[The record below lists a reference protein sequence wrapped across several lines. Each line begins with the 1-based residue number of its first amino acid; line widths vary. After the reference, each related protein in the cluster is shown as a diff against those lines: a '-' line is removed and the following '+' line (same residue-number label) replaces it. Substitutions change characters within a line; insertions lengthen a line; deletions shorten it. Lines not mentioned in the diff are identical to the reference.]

1 MLILRFAPGAEKN
14 CNQPFFDRKTY
25 VLLHALCKAK
35 IKRAVTFGKTE
46 KVREQIKNLICVAK
60 NANETVIC

>member
-1 MLILRFAPGAEKN
+1 MTLSPG
-14 CNQPFFDRKTY
+14 FY
-25 VLLHALCKAK
+25 IK
-35 IKRAVTFGKTE
+35 IKNKGRVYLPLIKGAVTFGKTE